1 MRHLDASISA
11 SVGERDE
18 VRAAGVSVVA
28 WIILSPIS
36 RLRKSESVDDR
47 TLLEERNFEH
57 QIIGTLSWNVFTTFR
72 EYDIG

>member
-18 VRAAGVSVVA
+18 VRAAGVSVVP

-47 TLLEERNFEH
+47 TLLERNFEH
-57 QIIGTLSWNVFTTFR
+57 QIIGTLSWNVFPTFR
-72 EYDIG
+72 EYNIG